1 MALLNILT
9 YPDPFL
15 GIPADPVENV
25 DDSIRKLIDDMAE
38 TMLDAPGIGL
48 AAPQVRC
55 GKQVIIYA
63 EPKEKRKTP
72 FDVLINPVIVASS
85 GQTVSEKEG
94 CLSVP
99 ELNANVKRAESIVVT
114 GLDREGKPV
123 RIKTDGLLSIILQ
136 HEIDH
141 LRGVLFLDR
150 ISALKRGFYKKR
162 VQKRIKN
169 EKKA

>member
-1 MALLNILT
+1 MALLDILT

-15 GIPADPVENV
+15 ALPATPVEKV

-38 TMLDAPGIGL
+38 TMFAAPGIGL

-55 GKQVIIYA
+55 GKQVIVYA
-63 EPKEKRKTP
+63 EPKEDRKTP
-72 FDVLINPVIVASS
+72 FDVLINPVIVFSS
-85 GQTVSEKEG
+85 GQINSEKEG

-99 ELNANVKRAESIVVT
+99 ELNANVRRAESIVVT
-114 GLDREGKPV
+114 GLDRRGKSLK
-123 RIKTDGLLSIILQ
+123 IETDGLLSIILQ
-136 HEIDH
+136 HETDH
-141 LRGVLFLDR
+141 LHGVLFIDR